1 MKQAYLILCVFFLAS
16 MSGCLDGRENN
27 QEFNFEVK
35 TNLQNG
41 TIIETYVDGER
52 ESIQECHFHF
62 EFSSESDSSRIS
74 TYGINNSD
82 SEITINAKKDSTI
95 NLTISHHGLYRILA
109 FAIDDQGYRVEKS
122 ITIIVELQMEW
133 REEGTS
139 EPKPM
144 PFKSFNTG
152 SQSHPSSTLITSFVK
167 NPSITDDFTGG
178 RPVEITWNIA
188 DELNEICQSHSDEVG
203 DGETVEWKTIYF
215 NTIGT
220 HELQVNY
227 DEGQD
232 LIDIEHILHIQY
244 QTPETS

>member
-1 MKQAYLILCVFFLAS
+1 M
-16 MSGCLDGRENN
+16 
-27 QEFNFEVK
+27 
-35 TNLQNG
+35 
-41 TIIETYVDGER
+41 
-52 ESIQECHFHF
+52 
-62 EFSSESDSSRIS
+62 
-74 TYGINNSD
+74 
-82 SEITINAKKDSTI
+82 
-95 NLTISHHGLYRILA
+95 YRILA

-152 SQSHPSSTLITSFVK
+152 SQSHPSSTLITSYVK
-167 NPSITDDFTGG
+167 NPSFTDDFTGG

-244 QTPETS
+244 QKPEAS